1 MLCIYI
7 VYFQICFILS
17 TTKDSNGMERCK
29 VSKFYSVTALMGHCA
44 KLSSGKIYSVCF
56 LKLFSICKPCNW
68 NHFFSCFITISNTDI
83 DTCLL
88 LSNFMIFILSTFNFF
103 FTIFSARQR
112 HCNAILKVVTSRMI
126 HNHSSTISSYYRLE
140 LWIDR

>member
-1 MLCIYI
+1 
-7 VYFQICFILS
+7 
-17 TTKDSNGMERCK
+17 
-29 VSKFYSVTALMGHCA
+29 
-44 KLSSGKIYSVCF
+44 
-56 LKLFSICKPCNW
+56 
-68 NHFFSCFITISNTDI
+68 
-83 DTCLL
+83 LL